1 DFLTGETKKIDLPVS
16 DVIQFILDDNTHIT
30 ARPSG
35 TEPKI
40 KYYYCVTSDTEKKSE
55 EKLKEVMKKFEETI

>member
-1 DFLTGETKKIDLPVS
+1 MILGDRGS
-16 DVIQFILDDNTHIT
+16 VI

-40 KYYYCVTSDTEKKSE
+40 KYYYTSVAPTRE
-55 EKLKEVMKKFEETI
+55 EAVAQLDAMVQQMQG